1 MKNTGLFKIL
11 NSGNI
16 KRVLAVIM
24 AIMLLTLT
32 ACSNGEPQDGSSQTQ
47 GSSSQQG
54 SSDVSSNDAS
64 SNDASSNDGV
74 SSDDATSSED
84 STSSG
89 NTTTNNSGNG
99 GFVLGDLTIDDQ
111 ETKNTI
117 ATDANER
124 ELIVDPTN
132 LMTNYKGYAEKER
145 KELLDEILNTPN
157 TAELYD
163 IKGKI
168 YYVSTSGNDANDGT
182 SPEKAIQT
190 LAAVD
195 GLLLEDGDAVL
206 FERDCIWRMYEK
218 FNCRSNVI
226 YGSYGEGRKPMFL
239 GSPKNFAQETWKPSK
254 KKNVWQINY
263 MYAYPC
269 GAFFDQ
275 GKEAGYLKT
284 SFRAMTAN
292 THFYFDESMATLY
305 LYCDKGNP
313 SDVYESIEFTQ
324 NVTDIWLPTGVSNVI
339 VDNLAIR
346 YATCGIGMNFM
357 NTGIT
362 VTNCEIGFTGGGGS
376 DPTRLRAGNGIGTWC
391 GGAEMYVRHNW
402 IYQTF
407 DSALSPQGNVGKYY
421 FYENMEYTDN
431 LLEFNNADIEWWD
444 HGNDSYTDEIT
455 WSKFVNFKMED
466 NIMRFT
472 SLGWGTREDD
482 GGIRGIEGVWFGTTE
497 GNYLENITFKNNIID
512 CPGRQIFNF
521 RVQTQKQ
528 RDAMHFANNTYY
540 VRNKFRKDDVR
551 MIYGWTLYWE
561 GSIKSYFGTD
571 AKSTKEAIHLVD
583 PTAKVYWYK

>member
-47 GSSSQQG
+47 GSSSQQN
-54 SSDVSSNDAS
+54 SSDVSSDDAS
-64 SNDASSNDGV
+64 SNDDV
-74 SSDDATSSED
+74 SSDNATSSED
-84 STSSG
+84 GTSSG

-111 ETKNTI
+111 ETINTI

-157 TAELYD
+157 TEELYD

-182 SPEKAIQT
+182 SPKKAIQT

-195 GLLLEDGDAVL
+195 GLPLEDGDAVL
-206 FERDCIWRMYEK
+206 FERGCIWRMYEK

-292 THFYFDESMATLY
+292 THFYFDESMANLY

-313 SDVYESIEFTQ
+313 SEVWDSIEFSQANIKIYLTS
-324 NVTDIWLPTGVSNVI
+324 GVSNVI
-339 VDNLAIR
+339 IDNIALR
-346 YATCGIGMNFM
+346 Y
-357 NTGIT
+357 TGQGGVGGTYANGNVT
-362 VTNCEIGFTGGGGS
+362 VTNCEMGFTGGAWVGG
-376 DPTRLRAGNGIGTWC
+376 DPSSGTRYCNAIEMWC
-391 GGAEMYVRHNW
+391 SKEGHNFSHNW
-402 IYQTF
+402 IYHTF
-407 DSALSPQGNVGKYY
+407 DSAISPQGNQGFNYHNIKID
-421 FYENMEYTDN
+421 NN
-431 LLEFNNADIEWWD
+431 LLEFNNCDIELFERLP
-444 HGNDSYTDEIT
+444 GTY
-455 WSKFVNFKMED
+455 KNFTSNN
-466 NIMRFT
+466 NICRFT
-472 SLGWGTREDD
+472 SLGWGTRVED
-482 GGIRGIEGVWFGTTE
+482 GGIRGIDGVHRGTIYE
-497 GNYLENITFKNNIID
+497 DQIESMEFCNNIID
-512 CPGRQIFNF
+512 CPGRAIYNY
-521 RVQTQKQ
+521 RVDSKKAYDNWKRTGNVYYFKKSLRTTDQLTFKFYWPDKDTQ
-528 RDAMHFANNTYY
+528 HGGFAANT
-540 VRNKFRKDDVR
+540 K
-551 MIYGWTLYWE
+551 
-561 GSIKSYFGTD
+561 
-571 AKSTKEAIHLVD
+571 KEALEAFAQFEPD
-583 PTAKVYWYK
+583 AKVYWYN

>member
-1 MKNTGLFKIL
+1 MFKTSLLKKIVDGAFFRCATTL
-11 NSGNI
+11 T
-16 KRVLAVIM
+16 LAV
-24 AIMLLTLT
+24 ALLLLSGCSPKET
-32 ACSNGEPQDGSSQTQ
+32 ADNSSQSQTDSNETSATQSSSEPQSSLEEVDD
-47 GSSSQQG
+47 SS
-54 SSDVSSNDAS
+54 VAM
-64 SNDASSNDGV
+64 
-74 SSDDATSSED
+74 TSSKFSED
-84 STSSG
+84 NISVDV
-89 NTTTNNSGNG
+89 NAK
-99 GFVLGDLTIDDQ
+99 V
-111 ETKNTI
+111 
-117 ATDANER
+117 DAKNER
-124 ELIVDPTN
+124 EDAGEVKRERYPAN
-132 LMTNYKGYAEKER
+132 LAYGYKGYADKQADALRES
-145 KELLDEILNTPN
+145 ILNTPN
-157 TAELYD
+157 TLELKD
-163 IKGKI
+163 SKGKPLYEVKGDI
-168 YYVSTSGNDANDGT
+168 FYISPSGNNDNDGL
-182 SPEKAIQT
+182 SPET
-190 LAAVD
+190 AVRTID
-195 GLLLEDGDAVL
+195 ALSSLQLKNGDAVL
-206 FERDCIWRMYEK
+206 FERDSIYRMFERFYLEPG
-218 FNCRSNVI
+218 VL
-226 YGSYGEGRKPMFL
+226 YGSYGEGEKPL
-239 GSPKNFAQETWKPSK
+239 IVGSPKNYATVIWKPSQK
-254 KKNVWQINY
+254 RNVWVTDYLYN
-263 MYAYPC
+263 MPV
-269 GAFFDQ
+269 GAFFNQ
-275 GKEAGYLKT
+275 GKEVGYLKT
-284 SFRAMTAN
+284 GLRDLEAN
-292 THFYFDESMATLY
+292 TYFYFDTENSKLY

-324 NVTDIWLPTGVSNVI
+324 NVTDIWLSTGVSNVI

-346 YATCGIGMNFM
+346 YATCGVGMNFM

-421 FYENMEYTDN
+421 FYENMKYTDN

-482 GGIRGIEGVWFGTTE
+482 GGIRGIEGVWFGATE